1 MHGTRS
7 SRKGEGDEQ
16 REGGAVVLAVK
27 ERIGVLVSGHSN
39 PIALGFTLRCRI
51 YYSPC
56 FYNFWSGWMWVQL
69 RWRREMHTHRCCLD
83 GAARGFLGALLERFP
98 ESQGYA
104 AFLSRS
110 HQRNR
115 TSCFLL
121 VGRVDRV
128 SGPDPSTELS
138 FERSAMLPSSEKAA
152 HSLDSFQGMW
162 ARNAACHA

>member
-1 MHGTRS
+1 MGKNWRPRLGSFKSDRS
-7 SRKGEGDEQ
+7 RIHSSLSDLLFPLASR
-16 REGGAVVLAVK
+16 
-27 ERIGVLVSGHSN
+27 ISGVD
-39 PIALGFTLRCRI
+39 
-51 YYSPC
+51 
-56 FYNFWSGWMWVQL
+56 GWMWVQL
-69 RWRREMHTHRCCLD
+69 RKWSREMHTPRWMD

-152 HSLDSFQGMW
+152 HSLDSHKRMW
-162 ARNAACHA
+162 VRNAACQA